1 MEEGEGGESGSK
13 NVVPSEFVV
22 AVSPTAAATTTAW
35 SDAPAK
41 KIVRQLDFNAMTEQ
55 SKPPQQLLQQTTV
68 MVQKP
73 VAGSPLPPPPPQP
86 MIGLQHSSVRVG

>member
-22 AVSPTAAATTTAW
+22 AVSPTVAAATTAW

-55 SKPPQQLLQQTTV
+55 SKQPQQLLQQTTV

-73 VAGSPLPPPPPQP
+73 VASSPLPPPQS